1 MISASL
7 SHRLTML
14 EVKYARMLREEITPQ
29 EYAEER
35 IKAEQA
41 IADAIARSSR
51 PRPSTERR
59 TLVQGEEGAGMED
72 MGGRRAQLRI
82 PSQGADSLSTQPTN
96 GKRPPRALSTTAG
109 DDAGAMG
116 ALVPTTEDTRRSA

>member
-1 MISASL
+1 MIDAL
-7 SHRLTML
+7 LAHRLTML

-41 IADAIARSSR
+41 IADAIAGSSR

-59 TLVQGEEGAGMED
+59 TLGQDAEGAGMED

-82 PSQGADSLSTQPTN
+82 PSQGSARPSTQPTN
-96 GKRPPRALSTTAG
+96 THQ
-109 DDAGAMG
+109 
-116 ALVPTTEDTRRSA
+116 RSA